1 MSRAGG
7 ERAVLD
13 LLYALVFVAVFA
25 VLVLT
30 VRGLDRL

>member
-1 MSRAGG
+1 M
-7 ERAVLD
+7 LD